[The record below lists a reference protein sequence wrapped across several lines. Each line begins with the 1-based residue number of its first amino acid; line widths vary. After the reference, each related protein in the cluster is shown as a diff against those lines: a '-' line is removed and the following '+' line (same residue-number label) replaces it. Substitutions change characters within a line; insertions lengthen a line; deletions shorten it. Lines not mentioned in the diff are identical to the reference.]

1 MKVLEH
7 ITGADRLTSRFGGWP
22 SFHDAEVVRLILD
35 RRSAQAPTAAM
46 LVHAWLMTDKV
57 DDRGYYVLEKHTL
70 VRFLFERITSIELSE
85 FNHQNVL
92 VGLEIA
98 EEMVDGERAFRV
110 TLDSSYGLSGSLVC
124 GQIVVADVSPC
135 NERGEPAGE
144 G

>member
-1 MKVLEH
+1 MTVLGH

-22 SFHDAEVVRLILD
+22 SFHDAEVARLVLD
-35 RRSAQAPTAAM
+35 RRGANGPSAEM
-46 LVHAWLMTDKV
+46 VVHTWLMTDKV
-57 DDRGYYVLEKHTL
+57 DERGYYALERHTL
-70 VRFLFERITSIELSE
+70 VRFVFERITSIELSE

-92 VGLEIA
+92 FGLEVA
-98 EEMVDGERAFRV
+98 EEMVEGERAFRV

-135 NERGEPAGE
+135 NELGEPAGE

>member
-1 MKVLEH
+1 MTVLEH

-22 SFHDAEVVRLILD
+22 SFHDAEVVRLALD
-35 RRSAQAPTAAM
+35 RGGVNGPSAEM
-46 LVHAWLMTDKV
+46 VVHVWLMTNNV

-70 VRFLFERITSIELSE
+70 VRFLFERITSLELSE

-92 VGLEIA
+92 FGLGVA
-98 EEMVDGERAFRV
+98 EEMVQGERAFRV
-110 TLDSSYGLSGSLVC
+110 TLDSSYGLGGSLIC
-124 GQIVVADVSPC
+124 GHIVVADVSPC